1 MGNGGVKRPKALLL
15 DLDGTLVDSRDDIA
29 TSLNAALAVHGIAPL
44 ELSRV
49 YPMIGDGARVLVTRA
64 LVAAGS
70 RVSVDELLATFGSRY
85 ADEPCVHTKLLDGA
99 REIFACGVPSAIITN
114 KPRAVT
120 QRLLAALDLTPVALW
135 AADGPLKPAP
145 DSVLSVC
152 RELGVAP
159 DDAWMI
165 GDGPQDI
172 GAGKAAGAF
181 TVGVLGNIADHDA
194 VRAAKPDLV
203 VGSLRDVI
211 SSVVALPL

>member
-1 MGNGGVKRPKALLL
+1 VKRPKALLL

-44 ELSRV
+44 EQSRV

-64 LVAAGS
+64 LVAAEGS
-70 RVSVDELLATFGSRY
+70 TSNVHVEAVLETLKTHY
-85 ADEPCVHTKLLDGA
+85 TEHPCVRTKLLDGA
-99 REIFACGVPSAIITN
+99 REIFACGVPTAVITN

-120 QRLLAALDLTPVALW
+120 ERLLAALDLAPVALW

-152 RELGVAP
+152 EQLGVAP
-159 DDAWMI
+159 HDAWMI

-194 VRAAKPDLV
+194 VHAAKPDLV
-203 VGSLRDVI
+203 ASSLREVI
-211 SSVVALPL
+211 SSVAALPL

>member
-1 MGNGGVKRPKALLL
+1 LIKPKALLL

-29 TSLNAALAVHGIAPL
+29 TALNAALSVHGIAPL
-44 ELSRV
+44 EVSRV

-64 LVAAGS
+64 LAAAGAN
-70 RVSVDELLATFGSRY
+70 VEVEPVLETLKTHY
-85 ADEPCVHTKLLDGA
+85 AEHPCVKTKLLDGA
-99 REIFACGVPSAIITN
+99 REIFACGIPCAVITN

-120 QRLLAALDLTPVALW
+120 ERLLAALDLAPATLW

-152 RELGVAP
+152 RELGIAP
-159 DDAWMI
+159 SEAWMI

-181 TVGVLGNIADHDA
+181 TVAVLGNIADHDV
-194 VRAAKPDLV
+194 VRAAEPDMIV
-203 VGSLRDVI
+203 SSLREII
-211 SSVVALPL
+211 SSALPL